1 LSTAVKVVLIG
12 AGQGGFT
19 VYKTLRDVVGVDI
32 LGVAD
37 INPFTPAMVMAK
49 EDRVKVVTDFRELLS
64 NEEIDVIVESTSLD
78 EVRQQIQLL
87 KNPKTIVIESKAAE
101 LMMHLIKEKEELLE
115 IKKVKGELSAILNS
129 VHEAIEVADNN
140 GVIRYVNPAFSRV
153 TGISESTRIGLNIY
167 DVSPD
172 GALALALK
180 EKKKFFGYRT
190 KVGGTNVEVVSNAAP
205 IIIDGKIEGAVVV
218 FHHLTDMM
226 NLMEELRKSSSI
238 IENLNEKLGQITSSK
253 YTFGNLFGSNEELKK
268 TIEVAKMAAKS
279 NSTVLVLGESG
290 TGKEIFAHAIHYD
303 SNRKDHPF
311 IKVNCAAIPETLL
324 ESEFFGYEK
333 GAFTGAVKTKIG
345 KFELAN
351 DGTIFLDEIG
361 DMNLYLQAKLLR
373 VLQEMEI
380 ERIGATQSIKIDVRV
395 IAATNRDLKEMI
407 RKGEFREDL
416 YYRLNVV
423 ELKIP
428 PLRRRL
434 EDLPT
439 LVNMLIV
446 KFNRK
451 LGRKV
456 KGLSPLAEKMM
467 MNYQWPGN
475 IRELENIIERAMV
488 TNDEDI
494 ITQKHLGQYLEHHS
508 GGGIGINGDDE
519 ISPLEDLEKI
529 EIIKALNK
537 FGGTVEGKKKAAN
550 ALKISLATLYNKF
563 KRYNIE

>member
-1 LSTAVKVVLIG
+1 
-12 AGQGGFT
+12 
-19 VYKTLRDVVGVDI
+19 
-32 LGVAD
+32 
-37 INPFTPAMVMAK
+37 
-49 EDRVKVVTDFRELLS
+49 
-64 NEEIDVIVESTSLD
+64 
-78 EVRQQIQLL
+78 
-87 KNPKTIVIESKAAE
+87 
-101 LMMHLIKEKEELLE
+101 
-115 IKKVKGELSAILNS
+115 
-129 VHEAIEVADNN
+129 
-140 GVIRYVNPAFSRV
+140 
-153 TGISESTRIGLNIY
+153 
-167 DVSPD
+167 
-172 GALALALK
+172 
-180 EKKKFFGYRT
+180 
-190 KVGGTNVEVVSNAAP
+190 
-205 IIIDGKIEGAVVV
+205 
-218 FHHLTDMM
+218 
-226 NLMEELRKSSSI
+226 
-238 IENLNEKLGQITSSK
+238 
-253 YTFGNLFGSNEELKK
+253 
-268 TIEVAKMAAKS
+268 MAAKS

-351 DGTIFLDEIG
+351 GGTIFLDEIG

-380 ERIGATQSIKIDVRV
+380 ERIGATQTIKIDVRV

-456 KGLSPLAEKMM
+456 KGLSPLAEKML

-494 ITQKHLGQYLEHHS
+494 ITQKQLSQYLEHHS
-508 GGGIGINGDDE
+508 GGIGLDGDDE
-519 ISPLEDLEKI
+519 ISPLEDLEKH

-537 FGGTVEGKKKAAN
+537 FGGTVEGKKKAAL
-550 ALKISLATLYNKF
+550 ALKISLATLYNNF